1 MNVIEDLL
9 ATVCNAPDAPVEDV
23 RVGLFWTAVRG
34 PRLGLAST
42 QADASCC
49 FASDVTG
56 AGQLQ
61 ERSAQELAAMLRSSH
76 PVEASIGLAALNAL
90 LPIDRAAGVEMNAR
104 EYLLEHGR
112 GAKVVMIGH
121 FPFGDLLRQVA
132 AKVWVL
138 ELHPSDGD
146 TPAARAAE
154 LIPQADVIGLTA
166 NTLMNGTF
174 EELAAQFPPRA
185 RVVMLGPSTPLSPV
199 LFDYNIDVLGG
210 ALVEDAEGVLCRVGQ
225 GSSLHGAPGV
235 RRLTMRKGNR
245 HGTE

>member
-1 MNVIEDLL
+1 VNVNTNVVQDLL
-9 ATVCNAPDAPVEDV
+9 ATVCNTPDAPVQDV
-23 RVGLFWTAVRG
+23 RVGLFWTAVHG

-56 AGQLQ
+56 AGRLH
-61 ERSAQELAAMLRSSH
+61 ERSGRELAALLRSSH

-90 LPIDRAAGVEMNAR
+90 IPVDRTAGVEMNAR
-104 EYLLEHGR
+104 EYLVAHGR
-112 GAKVVMIGH
+112 GANVVMVGH

-132 AKVWVL
+132 ANVWVL
-138 ELHPSDGD
+138 ELHPADGD
-146 TPAARAAE
+146 TPADRAAE

-174 EELAAQFPPRA
+174 AKLAELFPPRA

-199 LFDYNIDVLGG
+199 LFDYGVDVLGG
-210 ALVEDAEGVLCRVGQ
+210 AIVEDAADVLRRVEQ
-225 GSSLHGAPGV
+225 GSSLHGAPGI
-235 RRLTMRKGNR
+235 RRFTMSKDR
-245 HGTE
+245 